1 MADQEIG
8 ALKISLSLQEAD
20 FSKSMTE
27 ITRKIRGVNS
37 EFKVA
42 AAGVDGFD
50 KTLAGMQANS
60 RRLTG
65 ILELQQARVANLKA
79 EYDRAASAKDVD
91 AKTVDNL
98 ARRYNSSAAAMKNTE
113 AQLNAV
119 NSKIREQSTFWGRAA
134 ANADRFRDVGD
145 RVSATGSTMMR
156 TFGVAT
162 TAIGGGLGLA
172 AKSAMDFESQMSG
185 VKSVMAPDEVRR
197 YSKELENLAIVQ
209 GSKTAY
215 SATQAAQAEEEL
227 VKAGVSV
234 TDIIHGGLS
243 GALNLATAGSL
254 DLKDAAE
261 IASTALN
268 AFKNDNLSVS
278 KAADILAGAANASA
292 TDVGELKFGLS
303 AVSTVAA
310 GVGWSFK
317 DTSTALAEFAQN
329 GLKGQDAGT
338 SLKTMLLNLQPQTTK
353 AAGAMKDLGIIT
365 KDGNNLFID
374 AHGRFK
380 NLADISEI
388 LRTHMDNLTEA
399 QQQQALKTMF
409 GTDAVRASNILMR
422 EGAKG
427 ATDMATAISKISAAD
442 VAKQKLDNMKGT
454 LEQLRGSLETAGI
467 TIGNALLPTL
477 RSLTKDVQGVVDWF
491 NKLNPETQQ
500 WIAKMAL
507 GTTATLGAGAAFGAM
522 TMAIGGGIK
531 TFGSLAVGI
540 NTVTKALKAV
550 RAAKAAETVAEVG
563 ASAAGTAGKVGALT
577 KGAGLL
583 TGALGLV
590 TNPVG
595 AITLGLG
602 AAGIAAY
609 AYYRHTQKLADT
621 SLSTAKSLGQQHA
634 QISGLISSFDGLQA
648 KSKLSTDEFGRFV
661 DIQSQLKKA
670 TSKKEIADLQS
681 EADKLQKKSG
691 LSNDQLSKMV
701 SLNHDLTKAVPG
713 ATSKITDQ
721 GNALVTN
728 TKNAKRYNESVSD
741 RQVTELLAKR
751 SAAIANEGKLQD
763 RIANNQQKIN
773 ANRREENKLQEIAAY
788 AETHTAQETA
798 RRYGVGIQGQQKIIS
813 LTKNHNQGLYE
824 SLAALQKEDAN
835 LLNQNDKYKSQLKLV
850 DIINKKLAD
859 LYLAS
864 VGITQEG
871 KNGIKALAGQVE
883 KLQDKKKI
891 LDEDYAAGKLSTNE
905 YNHGK
910 EAIQGQ
916 IDKLMGVGRT
926 ISKATGG
933 AYDLNKQL
941 KEDIDKKVDTHTH
954 TDGKYHQLTD
964 TVEKGVNLKVHKPKD
979 YYDLPDP
986 VSKIVNVDLRMP
998 SHAQIN
1004 MYRALTGH
1012 AAGVE
1017 NLSHDE
1023 VALVGEAGREFVH
1036 DPKVGTYL
1044 ADGPTIV
1051 PLSAGSSVLKNA
1063 DTERLG
1069 KALGLKGF
1077 AVGVGDYFDRITSAI
1092 NNRYVPDISQTVV
1105 AQRPTDTS
1113 RLEQQIAVLT
1123 QAVLQMKQQPVTFIN
1138 HFGDNS
1144 SPAENAKKQELML
1157 RRMAFEMGAG

>member
-20 FSKSMTE
+20 FSKSMSE

-42 AAGVDGFD
+42 AAGVDRFD

-60 RRLTG
+60 RRLTSV
-65 ILELQQARVANLKA
+65 LELQQARVANLKA
-79 EYDRAASAKDVD
+79 EYDRAASAKDAD

-98 ARRYNSSAAAMKNTE
+98 SRRYNSSAAAMKNTE

-119 NSKIREQSTFWGRAA
+119 NKRISEQSSSWGRLAA
-134 ANADRFRDVGD
+134 RADEFRATGD
-145 RVSATGSTMMR
+145 RVSATGKSMM
-156 TFGVAT
+156 TGFGAAT
-162 TAIGGGLGLA
+162 LAVGGGLGLA
-172 AKSAMDFESQMSG
+172 AKSAMNFESQMSA
-185 VKSVMAPDEVRR
+185 VKSVMDPTTAQR
-197 YSKELENLAIVQ
+197 YGKELENLAIIQ

-234 TDIIHGGLS
+234 KDIIHGGLS

-303 AVSTVAA
+303 AVSAVAS

-365 KDGNNLFID
+365 KDGSNLFID
-374 AHGRFK
+374 AHGNFK

-388 LRTHMDNLTEA
+388 LRTHMDNLTKA

-409 GTDAVRASNILMR
+409 GTDAVRASNILMH

-427 ATDMATAISKISAAD
+427 AEDMATAIGKISAAD
-442 VAKQKLDNMKGT
+442 VAKQKLANMKGT

-467 TIGNALLPTL
+467 TIGQALLPTL
-477 RSLTKDVQGVVDWF
+477 RGLTNNVQGLVTWF
-491 NKLNPETQQ
+491 NKLDPATQQ
-500 WIAKMAL
+500 WIAKAAL
-507 GTTATLGAGAAFGAM
+507 GTTATLGVGTAMGAM

-540 NTVTKALKAV
+540 NTVTKSLSAV
-550 RAAKAAETVAEVG
+550 RAAKAAESVAEVG
-563 ASAAGTAGKVGALT
+563 ASAAGAAGKVGTLG

-583 TGALGLV
+583 SGALGLM
-590 TNPVG
+590 TNPIGLTV
-595 AITLGLG
+595 LGLG
-602 AAGIAAY
+602 AAGVAAY
-609 AYYRHTQKLADT
+609 ALYRHSQKLSDT
-621 SLSTAKSLGQQHA
+621 SLNTAKSLGEQHA

-648 KSKLSTDEFGRFV
+648 KSKLTTNEFGRFV

-670 TSKKEIADLQS
+670 TSKKEIADLQN
-681 EADKLQKKSG
+681 EAGQLQKKSG

-701 SLNHDLTKAVPG
+701 GLNHDLAKAVPG
-713 ATSKITDQ
+713 STSKLTDQ
-721 GNALVTN
+721 GNAIVKN
-728 TKNAKRYNESVSD
+728 TDSAKRYNASVSD

-773 ANRREENKLQEIAAY
+773 ANHREENKLQEIAAY
-788 AETHTAQETA
+788 METHTATETA
-798 RRYGVGIQGQQKIIS
+798 RRYGVGVQGQQKIIA

-824 SLAALQKEDAN
+824 NLAALQKEDAT
-835 LLNQNDKYKSQLKLV
+835 LLKQGDKYKGQLGDLKR
-850 DIINKKLAD
+850 INTEIAN
-859 LYLAS
+859 LYLKS
-864 VGITQEG
+864 VGINAEG
-871 KNGIKALAGQVE
+871 RKGMSVLASQVE
-883 KLQDKKKI
+883 KERDKLST
-891 LDEDYAAGKLSTNE
+891 LDKQRAAGKLNTGE
-905 YNHGK
+905 YEK
-910 EAIQGQ
+910 QRSAIQGN
-916 IDKLMGVGRT
+916 INKLEGVNGKIR
-926 ISKATGG
+926 KATDG
-933 AYDLNKQL
+933 AFDMNKEL
-941 KEDIDKKVDTHTH
+941 RKDIHKDVNARTKTDKR
-954 TDGKYHQLTD
+954 YHQLTD
-964 TVEKGVNLKVHKPKD
+964 TVSKGVNVKTHMD
-979 YYDLPDP
+979 ANFYDLKHPI
-986 VSKIVNVDLRMP
+986 SKIVNVKLRMP
-998 SHAQIN
+998 AHAQIN
-1004 MYRALTGH
+1004 MYRALTGRYT
-1012 AAGVE
+1012 GVK
-1017 NLSHDE
+1017 NLAKPE
-1023 VALVGEAGREFVH
+1023 IAMVAERGREFIH

-1044 ADGPTIV
+1044 ATEPQIV
-1051 PLSAGSSVLKNA
+1051 PLSAGSTVLKNA

-1069 KALGLKGF
+1069 KSLGLPGF
-1077 AVGVGDYFDRITSAI
+1077 ASGVGDAFDSLM
-1092 NNRYVPDISQTVV
+1092 NRYVPDVSQTAVV
-1105 AQRPTDTS
+1105 QSSATNTS

-1123 QAVLQMKQQPVTFIN
+1123 QAVMRMQPNVTFVN
-1138 HFGDNS
+1138 SFGDNS
-1144 SPAENAKKQELML
+1144 SPAENQKKMELMM
-1157 RRMAFEMGAG
+1157 RRMAFEMGPS